1 MLQCSRARAAVPLAR
16 QKSTVAALIA
26 PRRKAPPPA
35 QPSDDI
41 PLTSSTSRELFTRI
55 RKGIAKSQSVTRDAG
70 PQKANVFNEAYAGMN
85 AALKRYDYETA
96 ERHWRQLQQYDL
108 VQYLGPPQLHQL
120 SRALVLHQVN
130 MSSDRLRPQLRHQLF
145 KEVAVI
151 AAAGRA
157 PAALK
162 AYMQYAVREN
172 EPQLIL
178 EVYQQYEAALLAS
191 KPAEQPETEE
201 LKDHNGVDLAHLS
214 FDPTIHDRVE
224 FMLFAVTAHTLL
236 DDFHAALRLY
246 IDFPESIQHQNTVNF
261 LQVTLADLKQPLA
274 DRMRPMLV
282 KLEAARLISRP
293 HSLSKRLM
301 RYAAKGVKQIQ
312 SIYDTVI
319 EGLSGQDAFIAA
331 EEALVSEYRPVAM
344 TEALWTSFLTAF
356 IRCGRKDLAHKVWQN
371 MVSLGLRPGVSM
383 YTAMLDTY
391 ACQGAV
397 DDLTQLW
404 STIVKAGV
412 QPDALSY
419 RALISGLMKG
429 GRIPEAM
436 ERYEE
441 FKRLR
446 LAESPP
452 ELAIMVFNTLL
463 HELLLSRTPDAAGGV
478 FKDMV
483 AHGVVPDQVTYNTF
497 LAYYARRE
505 DMTGLS
511 NTIEVMRAANLYGDE
526 FTYSSVLAG
535 LTRVGRKDAADLVHD
550 IMNSLGL
557 RAGTHMYTSLI
568 TQQLTEGTDTSLNAA
583 YRLLHLMETTPSLAP
598 TAVTYTAILTG
609 LHRGKWLDDEERRRR
624 RDDILRRMANRGLQL
639 NRVTYHI
646 LIKACLNQEHSIP
659 DALMYYREMLARR
672 LVTPDTYYLLLSGLV
687 HWEQWDVGDELV
699 REMQTLKVQMS
710 PSTRQMVRSIQT
722 RRRNILPD
730 SDRRRAKFVA

>member
-16 QKSTVAALIA
+16 QKST
-26 PRRKAPPPA
+26 APPPA

-55 RKGIAKSQSVTRDAG
+55 RQGHRKVPVRIRSRPVSG
-70 PQKANVFNEAYAGMN
+70 PTS
-85 AALKRYDYETA
+85 AA
-96 ERHWRQLQQYDL
+96 
-108 VQYLGPPQLHQL
+108 QL

-151 AAAGRA
+151 AAAGRIHA
-157 PAALK
+157 IRL
-162 AYMQYAVREN
+162 REN

-214 FDPTIHDRVE
+214 FDPTVHDRVE
-224 FMLFAVTAHTLL
+224 FMLFAVTSHILL
-236 DDFHAALRLY
+236 DNFHAALRLY
-246 IDFPESIQHQNTVNF
+246 IDFSESIQHQNTVNF

-293 HSLSKRLM
+293 HALSKRLM

-312 SIYDTVI
+312 SLYDTSSKDC
-319 EGLSGQDAFIAA
+319 LQDAFIAA
-331 EEALVSEYRPVAM
+331 DEALVSEYRPVAM

-391 ACQGAV
+391 AAR
-397 DDLTQLW
+397 LW
-404 STIVKAGV
+404 STIVNAGV

-429 GRIPEAM
+429 DRIPEAM

-583 YRLLHLMETTPSLAP
+583 RDVH
-598 TAVTYTAILTG
+598 AILTG